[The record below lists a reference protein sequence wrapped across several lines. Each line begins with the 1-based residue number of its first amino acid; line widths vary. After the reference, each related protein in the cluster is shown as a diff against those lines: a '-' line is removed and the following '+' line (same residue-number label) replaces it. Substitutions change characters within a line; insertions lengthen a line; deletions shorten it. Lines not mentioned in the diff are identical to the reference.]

1 MKLKLPA
8 VKVIVRFVLLTVV
21 VASASY
27 LFAKEYGWR
36 GIEAPPPVSAP
47 SAVAVETSP
56 ATPDHVV
63 AYYFHGD
70 FRCATCRKL
79 EEYTRAAIEQGF
91 PAELKDGRLSFEVVN
106 IESPETRHFIQ
117 DYSLVSKSV
126 VLSLKAGDRELRF
139 KNLDLIWQLVGSR
152 ETLIAYVQGEA
163 KKFLAEVKR

>member
-1 MKLKLPA
+1 MTGNTA
-8 VKVIVRFVLLTVV
+8 VKTFFRVALLLFVAGSVG
-21 VASASY
+21 Y

-36 GIEAPPPVSAP
+36 RSEAPVPAAAP
-47 SAVAVETSP
+47 SAVLAEKTTP
-56 ATPDHVV
+56 ATPDRVV

-79 EEYTRAAIEQGF
+79 EEYSRVAIEEGF
-91 PAELKDGRLSFEVVN
+91 PAELKDGRLSFAVVN
-106 IESPETRHFIQ
+106 IERPENRHFIR

-139 KNLDLIWQLVGSR
+139 KNLNLIWQLVGSR
-152 ETLIAYVQGEA
+152 ETFINYVQGEA